1 MKYLSRVFSVV
12 VLLMAANVY
21 AKVVINKPAPE
32 FSVKSADGK
41 TVKLSDYAGKTVIL
55 EWTNAECPFVKKHY
69 NSGNMQGLQK
79 KYTKEGVVWLSVV
92 SSAKGKQGHVD
103 AAAAKKLS
111 LSREAAPSMVLL
123 DEDGTVG
130 KLYGAKTTPHM
141 YIIDTKGVLRYMGAI
156 DSVSSANPKD
166 IATSTNYVDKAMG
179 EMQKGK
185 PVSEPVTKAYGCS
198 VKY

>member
-1 MKYLSRVFSVV
+1 VKYLSRVFSVV

-41 TVKLSDYAGKTVIL
+41 TVKLSDYAGKTV
-55 EWTNAECPFVKKHY
+55 
-69 NSGNMQGLQK
+69 
-79 KYTKEGVVWLSVV
+79 
-92 SSAKGKQGHVD
+92 
-103 AAAAKKLS
+103 AKKLS